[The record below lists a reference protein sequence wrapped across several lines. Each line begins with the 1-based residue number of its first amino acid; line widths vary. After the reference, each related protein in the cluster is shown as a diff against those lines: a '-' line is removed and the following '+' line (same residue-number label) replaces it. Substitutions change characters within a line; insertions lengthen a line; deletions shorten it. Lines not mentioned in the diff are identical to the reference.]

1 MDIRNN
7 HLVADLDSL
16 PEAMRE
22 NYRPVPPHLQ
32 DQARHEL
39 AGRSETSVS
48 FHAAGPLSDW
58 ARKERNKA
66 KAKRKQAKA
75 SRRRNR

>member
-7 HLVADLDSL
+7 HLVSDISALTEEL
-16 PEAMRE
+16 RE
-22 NYRPVPPHLQ
+22 NYRPVPFHLQ
-32 DQARHEL
+32 EHAQREL
-39 AGRSETSVS
+39 AGRSDARVS
-48 FHAAGPLSDW
+48 FHGAGPLSDW

-66 KAKRKQAKA
+66 KAKRKQAKT

>member
-7 HLVADLDSL
+7 HLVSDITALSEELRD
-16 PEAMRE
+16 
-22 NYRPVPPHLQ
+22 NYKPVPFHLQ
-32 DQARHEL
+32 EHAQREL
-39 AGRSETSVS
+39 AGRTETRVS
-48 FHAAGPLSDW
+48 FHGAGPLSDW

-75 SRRRNR
+75 SRRGNR